1 MPRGRGR
8 RRRLSQNPNSRNNSR
23 SSRGRSSS
31 STDSRV
37 SRPSQRRSARILG
50 LATTREEPNSAEES
64 STRRRS
70 GSSQQLQD
78 HNSRNAS
85 PTSAE
90 VQRQN
95 YRHQWTSEVDSTG
108 RYAGPE
114 EVPGTAN
121 AEAIQPFRDLT
132 PPLNGVDSASKM
144 FDMSIVLEPAAHARP
159 GNVLRPPMVIKL
171 KHRNAGSNFGG
182 RQQDYAHLW
191 TLASIVSEEGTTAL
205 APPRTDLLLGSP
217 VNSIH
222 KAARTGNDE
231 EVGYVCFSDLAFQKP
246 GKYRIRVSLIR
257 MEGLGGSTASSVQ
270 GGANL
275 QSVVSRIIQVD
286 AAATV
291 SPCSKYF
298 RTEKMTAPDA
308 V

>member
-8 RRRLSQNPNSRNNSR
+8 RRRLSQDPSSGNNSR

-70 GSSQQLQD
+70 GSAQQLQD

-85 PTSAE
+85 PTSAQ
-90 VQRQN
+90 VQRQD
-95 YRHQWTSEVDSTG
+95 YWHQWTSEIDTIDQ
-108 RYAGPE
+108 YAVPE
-114 EVPGTAN
+114 EAL
-121 AEAIQPFRDLT
+121 QPFRDLT
-132 PPLNGVDSASKM
+132 PPLNGVDNGASKM
-144 FDMSIVLEPAAHARP
+144 FDMSIVLEPAAHVRP

-182 RQQDYAHLW
+182 RQPDYAHLW
-191 TLASIVSEEGTTAL
+191 ALASIVSEEGTTAL

-257 MEGLGGSTASSVQ
+257 MEGLGGSAASSVQ

-298 RTEKMTAPDA
+298 RSEKMTAPDA
-308 V
+308 VYRC